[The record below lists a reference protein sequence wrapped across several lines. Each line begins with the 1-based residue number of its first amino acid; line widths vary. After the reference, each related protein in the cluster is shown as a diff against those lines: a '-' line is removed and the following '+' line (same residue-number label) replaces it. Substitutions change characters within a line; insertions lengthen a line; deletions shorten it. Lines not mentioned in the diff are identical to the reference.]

1 MCFVNA
7 ERDWRDWGALPNEQR
22 GLDALGRGI
31 FERRRQFGL
40 SQRALSAHAHVPQS
54 TISRLERG
62 LAPGTTMRR
71 LGALINAL
79 DGLVVKAP

>member
-1 MCFVNA
+1 MSP
-7 ERDWRDWGALPNEQR
+7 EWDPRDWPALPNEQQ

-31 FERRRQFGL
+31 RERRRLLGL
-40 SQRALSAHAHVPQS
+40 SQRSLAHLARVPQS

-71 LGALINAL
+71 LGALILAL
-79 DGLVVKAP
+79 DGLVVDMR